1 MQGKTEGAIMSD
13 PKDTIIECECDACDA
28 DFDICISDDFREDPL
43 YCPFCGNELPEEDM
57 YEDEE
62 EDDFDELD
70 FDDDYR

>member
-1 MQGKTEGAIMSD
+1 MSD

-62 EDDFDELD
+62 EEEDDFDELD